1 MAVST
6 ADLRIA
12 DRCIADYSN
21 EQRGPLLYHNRDD
34 HDSTVTRRN
43 NHDHTWKEK
52 KPFKMFWRINRQLHR
67 REGFMSVT
75 HAAAAAGHGV
85 FLEK

>member
-43 NHDHTWKEK
+43 NHDHTCKEK
-52 KPFKMFWRINRQLHR
+52 TLLKYFGGLTVNYTDERVSCQ
-67 REGFMSVT
+67 
-75 HAAAAAGHGV
+75 
-85 FLEK
+85 